1 MDTKNLIEKIFLLES
16 KVGNKYKHVNFE
28 PFKFESSNAVK
39 VQEVCRLISNH
50 LGLGTLTFIVSY
62 AAQKDRV
69 GGHIQL
75 DNSNEVFIE
84 ISDGYKNN
92 SDVVLSILAHEIC
105 HKYLHVNNIKCTPL
119 LQNEILTDI
128 ATVYTGLG
136 KLSLNGCETRTYI
149 SNTSKTETLGY
160 ISREEFAFAY
170 KLICTMRNISKQE
183 MFKGLSSSATIVLN
197 EIENKFQSSFET
209 SLFNNSN
216 TISRVDLI
224 TNEVLRDT
232 QKGFALLNKNYKIIK
247 EKIVHNSEKEYKE
260 YHKLVKNE
268 YYDILAKTKKIEG
281 SNQYNFIKNLFLLE
295 KANELSKNLVLKKNK
310 LTELNKQ
317 ISVIAN
323 YSLNENNDFLYYF
336 ECPECSNKIKLLK
349 KVIANVTCSNC
360 NYKFI
365 INTGVE
371 ESSDGLMD
379 KISSFF
385 KL

>member
-1 MDTKNLIEKIFLLES
+1 
-16 KVGNKYKHVNFE
+16 
-28 PFKFESSNAVK
+28 
-39 VQEVCRLISNH
+39 
-50 LGLGTLTFIVSY
+50 
-62 AAQKDRV
+62 
-69 GGHIQL
+69 
-75 DNSNEVFIE
+75 
-84 ISDGYKNN
+84 
-92 SDVVLSILAHEIC
+92 
-105 HKYLHVNNIKCTPL
+105 
-119 LQNEILTDI
+119 
-128 ATVYTGLG
+128 
-136 KLSLNGCETRTYI
+136 
-149 SNTSKTETLGY
+149 
-160 ISREEFAFAY
+160 
-170 KLICTMRNISKQE
+170 MRNISKQE